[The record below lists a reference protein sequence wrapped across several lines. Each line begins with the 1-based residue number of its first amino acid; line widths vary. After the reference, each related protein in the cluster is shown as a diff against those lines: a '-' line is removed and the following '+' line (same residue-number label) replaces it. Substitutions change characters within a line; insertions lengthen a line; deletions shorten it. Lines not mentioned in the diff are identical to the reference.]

1 MEGGDELSSAFTGN
15 KGTAGLSWL
24 WTRKLRF
31 RRMSSSISREL
42 QCPQVFGRSISQESV
57 ESSSMEDFWSE
68 VRSIKESTQNG
79 QEEQT
84 LVEVKPSEEGEME
97 AEWLQEVGLSTLVSG
112 AAGEDG
118 MALLSTLTRAQA
130 AAVQRRLDT
139 YTQTT
144 RRRNK
149 QPIRDVRD
157 VFGLTDSPARI
168 ELMAPDT
175 SPTSNGVQQ
184 QEEKTSWDPT
194 KENIKN
200 DEIESQHH
208 KTEITEDLN
217 WDIPYS
223 ESLMAA
229 QKIQP
234 PRTKSSKRPNSTSLP
249 KFTIPK
255 DRLGLTRIGDLS
267 CQDMKKIHNLALIEI
282 TTFYDALGLE
292 LKRNRPVRV
301 KAKEAGLFGVPLTTL
316 LENDQKKVPGTKI
329 PLIFQK
335 LLSKMEETGL
345 DAEGILRVPG
355 SASRVKQKKEKLS
368 NTVDVWCLL
377 LITGT
382 AFGNY
387 RQELEAKFYDAFD
400 WEQVH
405 HNDVACLLKTFIREL
420 PYPLLTAEYLPAFV
434 AVQNISPT
442 KLQLQALHLI
452 IMLLPDP
459 NRDTIKA
466 FLEYL
471 SKVVA
476 NEAKNRMSLW
486 NVSMIVAPNLFMC
499 KGRTGNHQQAEAA
512 TKAANIVQLL
522 IKYQDILWTV
532 PSFMIAQVRKMNESE
547 NRRRTRVAWLSPPS
561 FFFPPAFKGNCSPP
575 SGSSARGRNRNP
587 ELASWD
593 VAGVSLCPSALR
605 HSFKLDI
612 PEGVIRVYATKLSK
626 VSMAIQLDNET
637 KASDI
642 LARFHCEN
650 SSSSTAPLNGQ
661 SHYLFEIGGNIGE
674 RCLDLNTYILDLY
687 HLNPNATWVIK
698 PRTL

>member
-1 MEGGDELSSAFTGN
+1 MDINDSSSVVLTAYHSYSPSRIPIMDQSCVTELPSSLVPTH
-15 KGTAGLSWL
+15 
-24 WTRKLRF
+24 RKLRF
-31 RRMSSSISREL
+31 RRMSSSASREL

-68 VRSIKESTQNG
+68 VRSIKESRQNG

-144 RRRNK
+144 RRRSK
-149 QPIRDVRD
+149 QPVRDVRD
-157 VFGLTDSPARI
+157 VFGLTDPPARI
-168 ELMAPDT
+168 EFMAPES

-184 QEEKTSWDPT
+184 AEEKTSWDPT
-194 KENIKN
+194 KGDIKN
-200 DEIESQHH
+200 REIESQQSN
-208 KTEITEDLN
+208 TEETEDLK

-229 QKIQP
+229 QKVQET
-234 PRTKSSKRPNSTSLP
+234 RTNCPKKPNSTTLP

-255 DRLGLTRIGDLS
+255 DRLGVTRIGDLS

-301 KAKEAGLFGVPLTTL
+301 KAKETGLFGVPLTTL

-335 LLSKMEETGL
+335 LLSRMEETGL

-355 SASRVKQKKEKLS
+355 STSRMK
-368 NTVDVWCLL
+368 
-377 LITGT
+377 
-382 AFGNY
+382 NY
-387 RQELEAKFYDAFD
+387 RQELEAKFYESFD

-420 PYPLLTAEYLPAFV
+420 PYPLLTAEYLPAFA
-434 AVQNISPT
+434 AVQYISQT

-459 NRDTIKA
+459 NRDIIKA
-466 FLEYL
+466 FLEFL

-499 KGRTGNHQQAEAA
+499 KGRTGNHQEAEAA

-522 IKYQDILWTV
+522 IKYQDILWTI

-547 NRRRTRVAWLSPPS
+547 SRRRTKVTWLTPPS

-575 SGSSARGRNRNP
+575 SGSSPRGRNRNQEP
-587 ELASWD
+587 AMWD
-593 VAGVSLCPSALR
+593 MTGVNLSPSTLG

-626 VSMAIQLDNET
+626 VSMAIQLDSET

-650 SSSSTAPLNGQ
+650 STNSTVPLNGQ
-661 SHYLFEIGGNIGE
+661 SNYLFEIGGNIGE

>member
-1 MEGGDELSSAFTGN
+1 M
-15 KGTAGLSWL
+15 
-24 WTRKLRF
+24 KLHF
-31 RRMSSSISREL
+31 RRMSSSVSREL
-42 QCPQVFGRSISQESV
+42 QCPQVFGRSISRESV

-68 VRSIKESTQNG
+68 VRSIKENSQNG
-79 QEEQT
+79 QEEQN
-84 LVEVKPSEEGEME
+84 LVEVKTPDEGEME

-118 MALLSTLTRAQA
+118 MDLLSTLTRAQA

-144 RRRNK
+144 RRKNK
-149 QPIRDVRD
+149 PPVRDVRD
-157 VFGLTDSPARI
+157 VFGLADSPARI
-168 ELMAPDT
+168 EFMTPEG

-184 QEEKTSWDPT
+184 SEEKTLWDHT
-194 KENIKN
+194 KENNKSGK
-200 DEIESQHH
+200 IESQQSNP
-208 KTEITEDLN
+208 EITEDLN

-223 ESLMAA
+223 ESLTAA
-229 QKIQP
+229 QKEQ
-234 PRTKSSKRPNSTSLP
+234 RMRNNFTKRPSSTLP
-249 KFTIPK
+249 KFTIRK

-267 CQDMKKIHNLALIEI
+267 SQDMKKIHNLSLIEI
-282 TTFYDALGLE
+282 TTFYDVLGIE
-292 LKRNRPVRV
+292 LKRNRTLRV
-301 KAKEAGLFGVPLTTL
+301 KAKETGPFGVPLTTL
-316 LENDQKKVPGTKI
+316 LENDQKRVPGTKI

-335 LLSKMEETGL
+335 LLSRMEQTGL

-355 SASRVKQKKEKLS
+355 SASRVK
-368 NTVDVWCLL
+368 
-377 LITGT
+377 
-382 AFGNY
+382 NY
-387 RQELEAKFYDAFD
+387 RQELEAKFYNDTFD
-400 WEQVH
+400 WDQIH

-499 KGRTGNHQQAEAA
+499 KGRSGNHQEAEAA

-522 IKYQDILWTV
+522 IKYQDILWTI

-547 NRRRTRVAWLSPPS
+547 NRRRTRVTWLTTPS
-561 FFFPPAFKGNCSPP
+561 FLFPPAFRGNGSPP
-575 SGSSARGRNRNP
+575 PGVSPRGRNRNQEP
-587 ELASWD
+587 ALWE
-593 VAGVSLCPSALR
+593 VPGVSLSPTTLG
-605 HSFKLDI
+605 HSLKLDI
-612 PEGVIRVYATKLSK
+612 PEGVIRVYATQLSK
-626 VSMAIQLDNET
+626 VSMAIQLDSET

-650 SSSSTAPLNGQ
+650 STSSTVPLNGQ
-661 SHYLFEIGGNIGE
+661 SHHLFEIGGNIGE

>member
-1 MEGGDELSSAFTGN
+1 
-15 KGTAGLSWL
+15 
-24 WTRKLRF
+24 
-31 RRMSSSISREL
+31 MSSSVSREL

-68 VRSIKESTQNG
+68 VRSIKESSQNG
-79 QEEQT
+79 QEEQN
-84 LVEVKPSEEGEME
+84 LVEAKTPDEGEME

-112 AAGEDG
+112 SAGEDG

-144 RRRNK
+144 RRKNK
-149 QPIRDVRD
+149 QPVRDVRD

-168 ELMAPDT
+168 ELMTPEV

-184 QEEKTSWDPT
+184 SEEKTLWDQT
-194 KENIKN
+194 KENNKIGQ
-200 DEIESQHH
+200 IESQQNSP
-208 KTEITEDLN
+208 EITEDLN
-217 WDIPYS
+217 WNIPYS
-223 ESLMAA
+223 ESLTAA
-229 QKIQP
+229 QKEQ
-234 PRTKSSKRPNSTSLP
+234 RCRNNFTKRPSSTTLP

-282 TTFYDALGLE
+282 TTFYDALGIE
-292 LKRNRPVRV
+292 LKRNRTLRV
-301 KAKEAGLFGVPLTTL
+301 KAKETGPFGVPLTTL

-335 LLSKMEETGL
+335 LLSRMEQTGL

-355 SASRVKQKKEKLS
+355 SASRVK
-368 NTVDVWCLL
+368 
-377 LITGT
+377 
-382 AFGNY
+382 NY
-387 RQELEAKFYDAFD
+387 RQELEARFYNDTFD
-400 WEQVH
+400 WDQVH

-459 NRDTIKA
+459 NRDTVKA
-466 FLEYL
+466 LLEYL

-499 KGRTGNHQQAEAA
+499 KGRSGNHQEAEAA

-522 IKYQDILWTV
+522 IKYQDILWTI

-547 NRRRTRVAWLSPPS
+547 NRRRTKVTWLTSPS
-561 FFFPPAFKGNCSPP
+561 FFFPPAFRGNGSPP
-575 SGSSARGRNRNP
+575 LCPSPRGRNRNQEP
-587 ELASWD
+587 ALWEIP
-593 VAGVSLCPSALR
+593 GVNLCPTTLG
-605 HSFKLDI
+605 HSLKSDI
-612 PEGVIRVYATKLSK
+612 PEGVIRVYATQLSK

-650 SSSSTAPLNGQ
+650 STSSAVPLNGQ
-661 SHYLFEIGGNIGE
+661 GHYLFEIGGNIGE
-674 RCLDLNTYILDLY
+674 RCLDLSTYILDLY

>member
-1 MEGGDELSSAFTGN
+1 
-15 KGTAGLSWL
+15 
-24 WTRKLRF
+24 
-31 RRMSSSISREL
+31 MSSSVSREL

-68 VRSIKESTQNG
+68 VRSIKESRQNG
-79 QEEQT
+79 QEEQN
-84 LVEVKPSEEGEME
+84 LVEVKTPDEGEME

-144 RRRNK
+144 RRKNK
-149 QPIRDVRD
+149 QPVRDVRD
-157 VFGLTDSPARI
+157 VFGVSDSPARI
-168 ELMAPDT
+168 GFMAPEA

-184 QEEKTSWDPT
+184 SEEKTLWDQT
-194 KENIKN
+194 KENNKN
-200 DEIESQHH
+200 DKIEGQQGSP
-208 KTEITEDLN
+208 EITEDLN
-217 WDIPYS
+217 WDTPYS
-223 ESLMAA
+223 ESLTAA
-229 QKIQP
+229 QKEQ
-234 PRTKSSKRPNSTSLP
+234 RSKNNFTKRPSSTTLP
-249 KFTIPK
+249 KFTIRK

-267 CQDMKKIHNLALIEI
+267 SQDMKKIHNLSLIEI
-282 TTFYDALGLE
+282 TTFYDALGIE
-292 LKRNRPVRV
+292 LKRNRTLRV
-301 KAKEAGLFGVPLTTL
+301 KAKETGLFGVPLTAL
-316 LENDQKKVPGTKI
+316 LENDQKKVPGMKI

-335 LLSKMEETGL
+335 LLSRLEQTGL

-355 SASRVKQKKEKLS
+355 SASRVK
-368 NTVDVWCLL
+368 
-377 LITGT
+377 
-382 AFGNY
+382 NY
-387 RQELEAKFYDAFD
+387 RQELEAKFYNDTFD
-400 WEQVH
+400 WDQVH

-420 PYPLLTAEYLPAFV
+420 PYPLLTVEYLPAFV
-434 AVQNISPT
+434 AVQNISLT
-442 KLQLQALHLI
+442 KWQLQALHLI

-459 NRDTIKA
+459 NRGTIKA
-466 FLEYL
+466 FLEFL

-499 KGRTGNHQQAEAA
+499 KGRSGNHQEAEAA

-522 IKYQDILWTV
+522 IKYQDILWTI
-532 PSFMIAQVRKMNESE
+532 PSFMIAQVRKMNENE
-547 NRRRTRVAWLSPPS
+547 NRRRTRVPWLTSPS
-561 FFFPPAFKGNCSPP
+561 FFFPPAFRGNCSPP
-575 SGSSARGRNRNP
+575 PGASPRGRNRNQEP
-587 ELASWD
+587 AVWD
-593 VAGVSLCPSALR
+593 AQGVNLCPTALGLGL
-605 HSFKLDI
+605 KLDI
-612 PEGVIRVYATKLSK
+612 PEGVIRVYATQLSK
-626 VSMAIQLDNET
+626 VSMAIQLNSET

-650 SSSSTAPLNGQ
+650 STSSAVPLNGQ

-687 HLNPNATWVIK
+687 RLNPNATWVIK

>member
-1 MEGGDELSSAFTGN
+1 
-15 KGTAGLSWL
+15 
-24 WTRKLRF
+24 
-31 RRMSSSISREL
+31 MSSSVSREL
-42 QCPQVFGRSISQESV
+42 QCPQVFGRSISRESV

-68 VRSIKESTQNG
+68 VRSIKENSQNG
-79 QEEQT
+79 QEEQN
-84 LVEVKPSEEGEME
+84 LVEVKTPDEGEME

-118 MALLSTLTRAQA
+118 MDLLSTLTRAQA

-144 RRRNK
+144 RRKNK
-149 QPIRDVRD
+149 PPVRDVRD
-157 VFGLTDSPARI
+157 VFGLADSPARI
-168 ELMAPDT
+168 EFMTPEG

-184 QEEKTSWDPT
+184 SEEKTLWDHT
-194 KENIKN
+194 KENNKSGK
-200 DEIESQHH
+200 IESQQSNP
-208 KTEITEDLN
+208 EITEDLN

-223 ESLMAA
+223 ESLTAA
-229 QKIQP
+229 QKEQ
-234 PRTKSSKRPNSTSLP
+234 RMRNNFTKRPSSTLP
-249 KFTIPK
+249 KFTIRK

-267 CQDMKKIHNLALIEI
+267 SQDMKKIHNLSLIEI
-282 TTFYDALGLE
+282 TTFYDVLGIE
-292 LKRNRPVRV
+292 LKRNRTLRV
-301 KAKEAGLFGVPLTTL
+301 KAKETGPFGVPLTTL
-316 LENDQKKVPGTKI
+316 LENDQKRVPGTKI

-335 LLSKMEETGL
+335 LLSRMEQTGL

-355 SASRVKQKKEKLS
+355 SASRVK
-368 NTVDVWCLL
+368 
-377 LITGT
+377 
-382 AFGNY
+382 NY
-387 RQELEAKFYDAFD
+387 RQELEAKFYNDTFD
-400 WEQVH
+400 WDQIH

-499 KGRTGNHQQAEAA
+499 KGRSGNHQEAEAA

-522 IKYQDILWTV
+522 IKYQDILWTI

-547 NRRRTRVAWLSPPS
+547 NRRRTRVTWLTTPS
-561 FFFPPAFKGNCSPP
+561 FLFPPAFRGNGSPP
-575 SGSSARGRNRNP
+575 PGVSPRGRNRNQEP
-587 ELASWD
+587 ALWE
-593 VAGVSLCPSALR
+593 VPGVSLSPTTLG
-605 HSFKLDI
+605 HSLKLDI
-612 PEGVIRVYATKLSK
+612 PEGVIRVYATQLSK
-626 VSMAIQLDNET
+626 VSMAIQLDSET

-650 SSSSTAPLNGQ
+650 STSSTVPLNGQ
-661 SHYLFEIGGNIGE
+661 SHHLFEIGGNIGE

>member
-1 MEGGDELSSAFTGN
+1 MIMEINDSGSVVLTAYHSYSPSRIPLMDRRCVTELPSSLVPTH
-15 KGTAGLSWL
+15 
-24 WTRKLRF
+24 RKLRF
-31 RRMSSSISREL
+31 RRMSSSVSREL

-68 VRSIKESTQNG
+68 VRSIKESRQNG
-79 QEEQT
+79 QEEQP

-112 AAGEDG
+112 TAGENG

-139 YTQTT
+139 FTQTT
-144 RRRNK
+144 RRRSK
-149 QPIRDVRD
+149 QPVRDVRD
-157 VFGLTDSPARI
+157 VFGPTDSPARI
-168 ELMAPDT
+168 EFMAPEST
-175 SPTSNGVQQ
+175 PTSNGVQQ
-184 QEEKTSWDPT
+184 AEDKTSWNPT

-200 DEIESQHH
+200 DAIESQQSNA
-208 KTEITEDLN
+208 EITEDLN

-229 QKIQP
+229 QKLQR
-234 PRTKSSKRPNSTSLP
+234 PRTNCIKRPNNTMLP

-255 DRLGLTRIGDLS
+255 DRLGLTQIGDLS

-282 TTFYDALGLE
+282 TTFYDALGLD
-292 LKRNRPVRV
+292 LKRSRLVKV
-301 KAKEAGLFGVPLTTL
+301 KAKETGLFGVPLTTL

-355 SASRVKQKKEKLS
+355 SASRVK
-368 NTVDVWCLL
+368 
-377 LITGT
+377 
-382 AFGNY
+382 NY
-387 RQELEAKFYDAFD
+387 RQELESKFYEAFD
-400 WEQVH
+400 WDQVH
-405 HNDVACLLKTFIREL
+405 HNDVAGLLKTFIREL
-420 PYPLLTAEYLPAFV
+420 PYPLLTAEYLPAFI
-434 AVQNISPT
+434 AVQNISQT

-452 IMLLPDP
+452 IMLLPDL

-499 KGRTGNHQQAEAA
+499 KGRSGNHQEAEAA
-512 TKAANIVQLL
+512 TKAAKIVQLL
-522 IKYQDILWTV
+522 IKYQDILWTI
-532 PSFMIAQVRKMNESE
+532 PSFVLAQVRKMNENE
-547 NRRRTRVAWLSPPS
+547 TRRRTRVTWLTPPS
-561 FFFPPAFKGNCSPP
+561 FFFPPAKGNCSPP
-575 SGSSARGRNRNP
+575 SGSSSRGRSRNQEP
-587 ELASWD
+587 AMWD
-593 VAGVSLCPSALR
+593 VAGVNLSPSALG
-605 HSFKLDI
+605 HSFQLDI

-626 VSMAIQLDNET
+626 VSMAIQLDSET

-642 LARFHCEN
+642 LARFHCET
-650 SSSSTAPLNGQ
+650 STYSTVPLNGP

-687 HLNPNATWVIK
+687 RLNPNAAWVIK

>member
-1 MEGGDELSSAFTGN
+1 MQYAV
-15 KGTAGLSWL
+15 
-24 WTRKLRF
+24 KLHF
-31 RRMSSSISREL
+31 RRMSSSVSREL
-42 QCPQVFGRSISQESV
+42 QCPQVFGRSISRESV

-68 VRSIKESTQNG
+68 VRSIKENSQNG
-79 QEEQT
+79 QEEQN
-84 LVEVKPSEEGEME
+84 LVEVKTPDEGEME

-118 MALLSTLTRAQA
+118 MDLLSTLTRAQA

-144 RRRNK
+144 RRKNK
-149 QPIRDVRD
+149 PPVRDVRD
-157 VFGLTDSPARI
+157 VFGLADSPARI
-168 ELMAPDT
+168 EFMTPEG

-184 QEEKTSWDPT
+184 SEEKTLWDHT
-194 KENIKN
+194 KENNKSGK
-200 DEIESQHH
+200 IESQQSNP
-208 KTEITEDLN
+208 EITEDLN

-223 ESLMAA
+223 ESLTAA
-229 QKIQP
+229 QKEQ
-234 PRTKSSKRPNSTSLP
+234 RMRNNFTKRPSSTLP
-249 KFTIPK
+249 KFTIRK

-267 CQDMKKIHNLALIEI
+267 SQDMKKIHNLSLIEI
-282 TTFYDALGLE
+282 TTFYDVLGIE
-292 LKRNRPVRV
+292 LKRNRTLRV
-301 KAKEAGLFGVPLTTL
+301 KAKETGPFGVPLTTL
-316 LENDQKKVPGTKI
+316 LENDQKRVPGTKI

-335 LLSKMEETGL
+335 LLSRMEQTGL

-355 SASRVKQKKEKLS
+355 SASRVK
-368 NTVDVWCLL
+368 
-377 LITGT
+377 
-382 AFGNY
+382 NY
-387 RQELEAKFYDAFD
+387 RQELEAKFYNDTFD
-400 WEQVH
+400 WDQIH

-499 KGRTGNHQQAEAA
+499 KGRSGNHQEAEAA

-522 IKYQDILWTV
+522 IKYQDILWTI

-547 NRRRTRVAWLSPPS
+547 NRRRTRVTWLTTPS
-561 FFFPPAFKGNCSPP
+561 FLFPPAFRGNGSPP
-575 SGSSARGRNRNP
+575 PGVSPRGRNRNQEP
-587 ELASWD
+587 ALWE
-593 VAGVSLCPSALR
+593 VPGVSLSPTTLG
-605 HSFKLDI
+605 HSLKLDI
-612 PEGVIRVYATKLSK
+612 PEGVIRVYATQLSK
-626 VSMAIQLDNET
+626 VSMAIQLDSET

-650 SSSSTAPLNGQ
+650 STSSTVPLNGQ
-661 SHYLFEIGGNIGE
+661 SHHLFEIGGNIGE

>member
-1 MEGGDELSSAFTGN
+1 MEINDSGSVVLTAYHSYSPSSIPIMDQSYVTEIPSSLVP
-15 KGTAGLSWL
+15 TH
-24 WTRKLRF
+24 RKLHF
-31 RRMSSSISREL
+31 RRMSSSVSREL
-42 QCPQVFGRSISQESV
+42 QCPQVFGRSISRESV

-68 VRSIKESTQNG
+68 VRSIKENSQNG
-79 QEEQT
+79 QEEQN
-84 LVEVKPSEEGEME
+84 LVEVKTPDEGEME

-118 MALLSTLTRAQA
+118 MDLLSTLTRAQA

-144 RRRNK
+144 RRKNK
-149 QPIRDVRD
+149 PPVRDVRD
-157 VFGLTDSPARI
+157 VFGLADSPARI
-168 ELMAPDT
+168 EFMTPEG

-184 QEEKTSWDPT
+184 SEEKTLWDHT
-194 KENIKN
+194 KENNKSGK
-200 DEIESQHH
+200 IESQQSNP
-208 KTEITEDLN
+208 EITEDLN

-223 ESLMAA
+223 ESLTAA
-229 QKIQP
+229 QKEQ
-234 PRTKSSKRPNSTSLP
+234 RMRNNFTKRPSSTLP
-249 KFTIPK
+249 KFTIRK

-267 CQDMKKIHNLALIEI
+267 SQDMKKIHNLSLIEI
-282 TTFYDALGLE
+282 TTFYDVLGIE
-292 LKRNRPVRV
+292 LKRNRTLRV
-301 KAKEAGLFGVPLTTL
+301 KAKETGPFGVPLTTL
-316 LENDQKKVPGTKI
+316 LENDQKRVPGTKI

-335 LLSKMEETGL
+335 LLSRMEQTGL

-355 SASRVKQKKEKLS
+355 SASRVK
-368 NTVDVWCLL
+368 
-377 LITGT
+377 
-382 AFGNY
+382 NY
-387 RQELEAKFYDAFD
+387 RQELEAKFYNDTFD
-400 WEQVH
+400 WDQIH

-499 KGRTGNHQQAEAA
+499 KGRSGNHQEAEAA

-522 IKYQDILWTV
+522 IKYQDILWTI

-547 NRRRTRVAWLSPPS
+547 NRRRTRVTWLTTPS
-561 FFFPPAFKGNCSPP
+561 FLFPPAFRGNGSPP
-575 SGSSARGRNRNP
+575 PGVSPRGRNRNQEP
-587 ELASWD
+587 ALWE
-593 VAGVSLCPSALR
+593 VPGVSLSPTTLG
-605 HSFKLDI
+605 HSLKLDI
-612 PEGVIRVYATKLSK
+612 PEGVIRVYATQLSK
-626 VSMAIQLDNET
+626 VSMAIQLDSET

-650 SSSSTAPLNGQ
+650 STSSTVPLNGQ
-661 SHYLFEIGGNIGE
+661 SHHLFEIGGNIGE

>member
-1 MEGGDELSSAFTGN
+1 MELNDSGSVVLTAYHSYSPSRIPIMDQSCVTELPSSLGPTH
-15 KGTAGLSWL
+15 
-24 WTRKLRF
+24 RKLHF
-31 RRMSSSISREL
+31 RRMSSSVSREL
-42 QCPQVFGRSISQESV
+42 QCPQVFGRSISQDSV
-57 ESSSMEDFWSE
+57 ESSSMEDYWRE
-68 VRSIKESTQNG
+68 VRSIKESSQNG
-79 QEEQT
+79 QEEQN
-84 LVEVKPSEEGEME
+84 LVEVKTPDEGEME

-112 AAGEDG
+112 SAGEDG

-130 AAVQRRLDT
+130 EAVQRRLDT

-144 RRRNK
+144 RRKNK
-149 QPIRDVRD
+149 QPVRDVRD
-157 VFGLTDSPARI
+157 VFGLTDTPARI
-168 ELMAPDT
+168 EFMTPEQ
-175 SPTSNGVQQ
+175 SPTPNGVQQ
-184 QEEKTSWDPT
+184 SEETTLWDQS
-194 KENIKN
+194 KENNKSG
-200 DEIESQHH
+200 EKIETQQNSP
-208 KTEITEDLN
+208 EITEDLN

-223 ESLMAA
+223 ESLTAA
-229 QKIQP
+229 QKEQQCRNNFP
-234 PRTKSSKRPNSTSLP
+234 KRPSSAILP
-249 KFTIPK
+249 KFTIRE

-267 CQDMKKIHNLALIEI
+267 SQDMKKIHNLSLIEI
-282 TTFYDALGLE
+282 TTFYDALGIE
-292 LKRNRPVRV
+292 LKRNRTLKV
-301 KAKEAGLFGVPLTTL
+301 KAKETGPFGVPLTTL

-335 LLSKMEETGL
+335 LLSRMEQTGL

-355 SASRVKQKKEKLS
+355 SASRVK
-368 NTVDVWCLL
+368 
-377 LITGT
+377 
-382 AFGNY
+382 NY
-387 RQELEAKFYDAFD
+387 RQELEAKFYNDTFD
-400 WEQVH
+400 WDQIH

-434 AVQNISPT
+434 AVQNISPI
-442 KLQLQALHLI
+442 KLQIQALHLI

-499 KGRTGNHQQAEAA
+499 KGRSGNHLEAEAA

-522 IKYQDILWTV
+522 IKYQDILWTI
-532 PSFMIAQVRKMNESE
+532 PPFMIAQVRKMNESE
-547 NRRRTRVAWLSPPS
+547 NRRRTRVTWLNTSS
-561 FFFPPAFKGNCSPP
+561 FFFPPTFRGNGSPSP
-575 SGSSARGRNRNP
+575 GSSPRGRNRNQEP
-587 ELASWD
+587 ALWE
-593 VAGVSLCPSALR
+593 VPGVNSCPSTLGLCLK
-605 HSFKLDI
+605 SDI
-612 PEGVIRVYATKLSK
+612 PEGVIRVYATQLSK
-626 VSMAIQLDNET
+626 VSMAIQLDSET

-650 SSSSTAPLNGQ
+650 STNSAVPVNGQ
-661 SHYLFEIGGNIGE
+661 SHHLFEIGGNIGE